1 MRKLVALVICLGLA
15 LLPAA
20 APAAD
25 APAAI
30 ARVDRSQ
37 LAPGESLALSVTLQN
52 GEGEVDV
59 AAIKDFKV
67 LSQGTSTSLQIVNGV
82 TSREVIYNYLLIPQR
97 QGQLTIP
104 ALSVIV
110 AGQVLQT
117 DPIVVTVSDRPAADP
132 ADAPEVWAEAVVSQP
147 APFVG
152 QQITYTVS
160 LYQSVQ
166 IANASLQAPAF
177 DGFSAKEVAQ
187 RGSRR
192 ELINGRE
199 HVITQIHYIL
209 VPLAADDQAIEPAA
223 LQLGIV
229 RPVKGRRRSAFDD
242 FFNDPM
248 FNRNRVEPRVIQTAV
263 VPVRVKPLPPL
274 PAGAPACSGVV
285 GHFDLTAAVEK
296 RELQVGDSTTLTIT
310 LQGRGNLMD
319 AQAPAVQLP
328 EGLKHYADAPQ
339 EEIQL
344 DAQGY
349 NGRKV
354 FRTALVP
361 VRDGRLTLPPVE
373 WTYFDTQRGDYR
385 TLRAALTD
393 LQVAPAEGQA
403 AAPAVT
409 GEAPGDGK
417 RRVELIGRDILPLKE
432 DLSALDSRRPLDW
445 LAFMLWMAAPA
456 LAYSALLAALRLR
469 RVDASPAARMRLKAR
484 QALKA
489 AAASVDQDQDEPFL
503 TALYQALT
511 AAIFSRAGR
520 SGEALTWREAET
532 VLVDAGEEPQLARE
546 TAELLSAVESA
557 KFSGRKLSVDQR
569 REQLVA
575 ARRMIGRWAA

>member
-1 MRKLVALVICLGLA
+1 MRKLVALAICLGLA
-15 LLPAA
+15 LLPVA

-30 ARVDRSQ
+30 ARVDRTQ
-37 LAPGESLALSVTLQN
+37 LAPGESLELSVTLQN

-59 AAIKDFKV
+59 TAITDFKV
-67 LSQGTSTSLQIVNGV
+67 LSQGTSTSLRIVNGV
-82 TSREVIYNYLLIPQR
+82 TSREVIHNYLLMPRR

-104 ALSVIV
+104 ALSVTV
-110 AGQVLQT
+110 DGQVLHT
-117 DPIVVTVSDRPAADP
+117 EPIVVTVSDQATSGQA

-147 APFVG
+147 EPFVG

-166 IANASLQAPAF
+166 IANASFQAPAF

-187 RGSRR
+187 RGSRQ

-199 HVITQIHYIL
+199 HVVTQIHYVL
-209 VPLAADDQAIEPAA
+209 VPLAAGEKTIEPAA

-248 FNRNRVEPRVIQTAV
+248 FNRNRVEAKVIQAPAV
-263 VPVRVKPLPPL
+263 AVRIKPLPPL
-274 PAGAPACSGVV
+274 PPGGPTFSGLV
-285 GHFDLTAAVEK
+285 GRFDLEAAVEK
-296 RELQVGDSTTLTIT
+296 SVLKVGDSTTVTIT

-319 AQAPAVQLP
+319 AQAPVLALP
-328 EGLKHYADAPQ
+328 EGVKSYTDAPQ
-339 EEIQL
+339 EEMQL

-349 NGRKV
+349 SGRKV

-361 VRDGRLTLPPVE
+361 VRAGRLPLPPVQ
-373 WTYFDTQRGDYR
+373 WTYFDTEQGEYR
-385 TLRAALTD
+385 TLNAALTD

-409 GEAPGDGK
+409 GEVAGEGK

-432 DLSALDSRRPLDW
+432 DLAALDSQRPLSLLSFVFW
-445 LAFMLWMAAPA
+445 IMAPA
-456 LAYSALLAALRLR
+456 LAYGALFAALRLR
-469 RVDASPAARMRLKAR
+469 RVDQRPAARMRLKAR
-484 QALKA
+484 QALKTA
-489 AAASVDQDQDEPFL
+489 AACLDQDEAFL

-520 SGEALTWREAET
+520 GGEALTWREAEAT
-532 VLVDAGEEPQLARE
+532 LVDAGEDPLLARE
-546 TAELLSAVESA
+546 TAELLSTVESA
-557 KFSGRKLSVDQR
+557 KFSGRKLNADQR
-569 REQLVA
+569 RDLLA
-575 ARRMIGRWAA
+575 AVRRTIGRWAA